1 VLVVRAAAVAAA
13 EKPLNAFETLT
24 LAPIDRRLIAREMLT
39 LEETAWLDAY
49 HARVLDALSPLLD
62 DETRG
67 GLAAAAH
74 PLGQR

>member
-1 VLVVRAAAVAAA
+1 
-13 EKPLNAFETLT
+13 
-24 LAPIDRRLIAREMLT
+24 MLT